1 MPRNRHVSVFG
12 APSQSALFMRSGCE
26 HAAADAARNAGRQIR
41 GLAWGWRWI
50 VRSYDPIYG
59 DSVGGSAPGTA
70 GHAACGE
77 KPPKAQTS
85 SSRFCSLKDAS
96 CAWARVATD
105 SDPSW
110 LTITAFRGRHRADLR
125 IHGS

>member
-1 MPRNRHVSVFG
+1 MRTAGRQEPGIENIAEPDNC
-12 APSQSALFMRSGCE
+12 APP
-26 HAAADAARNAGRQIR
+26 AADARDHTLLPAA
-41 GLAWGWRWI
+41 AAT
-50 VRSYDPIYG
+50 
-59 DSVGGSAPGTA
+59 DSSVSGPGHWF
-70 GHAACGE
+70 GYGE